1 MQFNRILLLL
11 VTVIAAVSSLH
22 AQKVSLTWPMDA
34 IDYQG
39 ECVQSG
45 NDAALSHLT
54 GTDYAVGNKL
64 SVVSLLTQSGA
75 ETGYSSVTY
84 PHPMLAFQP
93 SAKVSGAT
101 AGHTV
106 TFTVS
111 VEAGHTFKPTLFT
124 FNAARVGTDGGGLII
139 RQKIG
144 DGAETNLAE
153 ISPRRNKI
161 TASESIGY
169 TDGTININDVIFEGG
184 QSYSIIVYIAGNLA
198 TNKQLALGYCTLQGA
213 VDESVYD
220 LSHFISAM
228 SCQADG
234 ETIDLFPR
242 VKALNNG
249 DRVLYNVKLHDEPT
263 GFTVTAC
270 PGYEASIAYADKE
283 ALLTVTEGGE
293 TVYQVTVGFMTTRY
307 QKHTAA
313 TPLNRGL
320 MAVHLEGKGNLV
332 SWRARQA
339 DVYGSTRYRLYRN
352 GTIIAE
358 LSSRTNHLDAEGSL
372 TDQYRVEVCDAEGQ
386 VVEQQEGI
394 SAWNGQMLD
403 IALQQAPVDT
413 NGTGASYT
421 PNDATA
427 YDMDGDGE
435 QEIVFRWEPS
445 NVRDGAN
452 SGTTGAVWLEC
463 VKLDGTQLWR
473 INLGQ
478 NIWASQ
484 HTVTF
489 LCYDF
494 DGDGF
499 GEMICRTAPGTR
511 DGEGN
516 FVVMGDDN
524 PYASYVSSRGRVED
538 GPEYL
543 TVFDG
548 MTGAAISSMHYWP
561 SHADFGTP
569 AQNESKYGSQAR
581 IERYN
586 ATMAR
591 LDVDGQAVPCA
602 VMNHGYYSAAYY
614 MAATYDGTEIRE
626 VWRSAFEQ
634 KNQGMFGQGYH
645 TLQSAD
651 VDGDG
656 FDEIVVGSG
665 VMDHDGSSLWRSGEG
680 HGDALH
686 VGDFDWENPG
696 LEVFSIMEDYDA
708 SNVTFCMDMRDARTG
723 ALLWGWPKGDRDCGR
738 GIAADFAPEYEG
750 AEAMSARSSWLHT
763 STGDEIEGTN
773 VTNEGK
779 NFRIYWTDDLYDEN
793 LDGTWISKWNG
804 TNKRFVNIA
813 KLETKAPLKT
823 INGTKNVPCLQADIL
838 GDYREELI
846 YYYEVNA
853 TAGQFGL
860 KLVATDYESEYVL
873 PYLRDDALYD
883 NAVVWQNTTYNQPP
897 HLSYSPVQYYKE
909 RLNTI
914 EQVGADAPISI
925 DQPCYN
931 LLGQRVNGAM
941 VHGLMVNGGRLI
953 INE

>member
-1 MQFNRILLLL
+1 MLINRIWLLL
-11 VTVIAAVSSLH
+11 VAFVVVEAPLY
-22 AQKVSLTWPMDA
+22 AQKVTLTWPMDGL
-34 IDYQG
+34 DYQG
-39 ECVQSG
+39 ECIMSG
-45 NDAALSHLT
+45 DASAQTHLT
-54 GTDYAVGNKL
+54 STDYAVGNKL
-64 SVVSLLTQSGA
+64 SVVSVLTQSSA
-75 ETGYSSVTY
+75 ETGYTSVTY

-101 AGHTV
+101 SGHTI
-106 TFTVS
+106 TFSVS

-124 FNAARVGTDGGGLII
+124 FNAAKVGTDGGGLII

-144 DGAETNLAE
+144 NGPETDLAE
-153 ISPRRNKI
+153 VSPRRNKI

-169 TDGTININDVIFEGG
+169 TDGVININDVIFDGR
-184 QSYSIIVYIAGNLA
+184 QTYSIIVYLAGNLA
-198 TNKQLALGYCTLQGA
+198 TNKQLALGYCSLQGA

-220 LSHFISAM
+220 LSHFISALT
-228 SCQADG
+228 CQADG
-234 ETIDLFPR
+234 ETIDLWPR

-249 DRVLYNVKLHDEPT
+249 DRVLYNVKLHNEPT
-263 GFTVTAC
+263 DFTVTPC
-270 PGYEASIAYADKE
+270 SGYEANISYAGKE
-283 ALLTVTEGGE
+283 ALLTVTDGGE
-293 TVYQVTVGFMTTRY
+293 SVYQVTVGFMTTRY
-307 QKHTAA
+307 QKHTNA

-320 MAVHLEGKGNLV
+320 MAVNLVGKGNLI
-332 SWRARQA
+332 SWRARQD
-339 DVYGSTRYRLYRN
+339 DVYGSTHYCLYRS
-352 GTIIAE
+352 GTLIAD
-358 LSSRTNHLDAEGSL
+358 LDSRTNYLDAEGSL
-372 TDQYRVEVCDAEGQ
+372 VDQYRVEVCDSNGQ
-386 VVEQQEGI
+386 ILEQQEGVCV
-394 SAWNGQMLD
+394 WNGQMLD
-403 IALQQAPVDT
+403 IALQQAPIDT

-421 PNDATA
+421 PNDATT

-435 QEIVFRWEPS
+435 QEIIFRWEPS

-452 SGTTGAVWLEC
+452 TGTTGAVWLEC

-524 PYASYVSSRGRVED
+524 PYTSYVSSRGRVED

-561 SHADFGTP
+561 SHADFGSP

-591 LDVDGQAVPCA
+591 LDVNGRAVPCA

-665 VMDHDGSSLWRSGEG
+665 VMDHDGSAMWRSGEG

-686 VGDFDWENPG
+686 VGDFDWNNPG

-723 ALLWGWPKGDRDCGR
+723 QLLWGWPKGDRDCGR
-738 GIAADFAPEYEG
+738 GIAADFAPEYDG
-750 AEAMSARSSWLHT
+750 AEAMSARSSYLHT
-763 STGDEIEGTN
+763 FDGEEIVGTN
-773 VTNEGK
+773 VTNDGK
-779 NFRIYWTDDLYDEN
+779 NFRIYWTGDLYDEN

-804 TNKRFVNIA
+804 SNKRFVNIA
-813 KLETKAPLKT
+813 KLETLAALRT

-846 YYYEVNA
+846 YYYDVNA
-853 TAGQFGL
+853 GTGQFGL
-860 KLVATDYESEYVL
+860 RILATNYESEYML

-897 HLSYSPVQYYKE
+897 HLSYSPVQYYKLQ
-909 RLNTI
+909 LNTI
-914 EQVGADAPISI
+914 ERVESDAVTPAA
-925 DQPCYN
+925 QPCYN
-931 LLGQRVNGAM
+931 MLGQRVNGATAR
-941 VHGLMVNGGRLI
+941 GLI
-953 INE
+953 INAGCLIINK